1 MSQKN
6 LSNIEWRFSDKLV
19 PFEEALAFMQKRVEE
34 IIAETAPQMIW
45 TLEHPAVYTAGISA
59 KESDMLN
66 KTDIPIFQ
74 TNRGGKYTYH
84 CPGMKIIYV
93 MLDLKKFF
101 APQKPDVARFVEF
114 LENWVINILEEFGI
128 KGEIRKG
135 RVGIWVVDE
144 NGVEKKIAALGI
156 KIKKWVSY
164 HGIAIN
170 LNPDLAGFDNIIPCG
185 IKEFG
190 VTTMKEILG
199 KIDEKKFNDLVQKKF
214 DLLHASFLKF
224 KEPPPLFLDS
234 LYKV

>member
-19 PFEEALAFMQKRVEE
+19 HFEDALAFMQKRVEE

-45 TLEHPAVYTAGISA
+45 TLEHHPVYTAGISA

-84 CPGMKIIYV
+84 CPEMKIIYV

-114 LENWVINILEEFGI
+114 LENWVIEILEEFGI

-135 RVGIWVVDE
+135 RVGIWVIDE
-144 NGVEKKIAALGI
+144 NGAEKKIAALGI

-170 LNPDLAGFDNIIPCG
+170 LNPDLAGFDNIVPCG
-185 IKEFG
+185 IRDFG

-199 KIDEKKFNDLVQKKF
+199 EIDEKKFNNLLQKKF
-214 DLLHASFLKF
+214 EFLRAS
-224 KEPPPLFLDS
+224 
-234 LYKV
+234 

>member
-6 LSNIEWRFSDKLV
+6 LSNIEWRFSKELV
-19 PFEEALAFMQKRVEE
+19 HFEDALAFMQKRVEE

-114 LENWVINILEEFGI
+114 LENWVIEILAEFGI

-144 NGVEKKIAALGI
+144 NGDEEDKKL
-156 KIKKWVSY
+156 KKM
-164 HGIAIN
+164 AR
-170 LNPDLAGFDNIIPCG
+170 DLR
-185 IKEFG
+185 
-190 VTTMKEILG
+190 
-199 KIDEKKFNDLVQKKF
+199 KK
-214 DLLHASFLKF
+214 
-224 KEPPPLFLDS
+224 
-234 LYKV
+234 

>member
-6 LSNIEWRFSDKLV
+6 LSNIEWRFSEELV
-19 PFEEALAFMQKRVEE
+19 HFEDALAFMQKRVEE
-34 IIAETAPQMIW
+34 IIAGIAPQMIW
-45 TLEHPAVYTAGISA
+45 TLEHPPVYTAGISA

-114 LENWVINILEEFGI
+114 LENWVIEILAEFGI

-170 LNPDLAGFDNIIPCG
+170 LNPDLAGFNNIIPCG

-199 KIDEKKFNDLVQKKF
+199 EIDEKKFNDLVQKKF
-214 DLLHASFLKF
+214 EFLWAF
-224 KEPPPLFLDS
+224 
-234 LYKV
+234 

>member
-6 LSNIEWRFSDKLV
+6 LSNIEWRFSKELV
-19 PFEEALAFMQKRVEE
+19 HFEDALAFMQKRVEE

-114 LENWVINILEEFGI
+114 LENWVIEILAEFGI
-128 KGEIRKG
+128 KGEIKKG

-170 LNPDLAGFDNIIPCG
+170 LNPDLTGFDNIIPCG

-199 KIDEKKFNDLVQKKF
+199 EIDEKKFNDLVQKKF
-214 DLLHASFLKF
+214 
-224 KEPPPLFLDS
+224 ES
-234 LYKV
+234 LRAL

>member
-19 PFEEALAFMQKRVEE
+19 PFEDALAFMQKRVEE

-114 LENWVINILEEFGI
+114 LENWVIEILEEFGI

-190 VTTMKEILG
+190 VTTIKEILG

-214 DLLHASFLKF
+214 
-224 KEPPPLFLDS
+224 ES
-234 LYKV
+234 LRAL

>member
-6 LSNIEWRFSDKLV
+6 LSNIEWRFSKELV
-19 PFEEALAFMQKRVEE
+19 HFEDALAFMQKRVEE

-114 LENWVINILEEFGI
+114 LENWVIEILAEFGI

-144 NGVEKKIAALGI
+144 NGDEKKIAALGI

-170 LNPDLAGFDNIIPCG
+170 LNPDLAGFDNIVPCG

-199 KIDEKKFNDLVQKKF
+199 EIDEKEFNDLVQKKF
-214 DLLHASFLKF
+214 EFLHVS
-224 KEPPPLFLDS
+224 
-234 LYKV
+234 

>member
-114 LENWVINILEEFGI
+114 LENWVIEILEEFGI

-170 LNPDLAGFDNIIPCG
+170 LNPDLAGFANIIPCG

-190 VTTMKEILG
+190 VTTIKEILG

-214 DLLHASFLKF
+214 
-224 KEPPPLFLDS
+224 ES
-234 LYKV
+234 LRAL